1 MTFEEKLAY
10 EIGIKLACDAH
21 YHSGE
26 LSEEEYLE
34 KTAIIGSAAKVLWG
48 ATRGAGSGAKNLLG
62 FTGGTAQR
70 TLMSSTGFGLMGMAS
85 APGDFT
91 DFSAQGLRNKA
102 LGFGGGFLGGLAFA
116 GAMPAIGK
124 AGKMF
129 NKSWASSAKGLNA
142 TAKETA
148 KALDR
153 SKKELLKAQRAA
165 GKKGATDAT
174 KAHSAELQKGY
185 DASAKAYKAMMKDQG
200 VGFMQRNVT
209 GALGRRAGTV
219 AGVVGGM
226 GGGFAASH
234 ALQSHYEKKQRPILP
249 YQANVFN
256 PIA

>member
-10 EIGIKLACDAH
+10 EIGIKLAYDAH

-34 KTAIIGSAAKVLWG
+34 KVAFILPAAKVLWSG
-48 ATRGAGSGAKNLLG
+48 TKNFGSGAKNLLG
-62 FTGGTAQR
+62 FTGGTTQR
-70 TLMSSTGFGLMGMAS
+70 TLMSATGFGLMGAAS

-116 GAMPAIGK
+116 GAMPGLGRLGK
-124 AGKMF
+124 TF

-174 KAHSAELQKGY
+174 KAHAADLQKGY

-200 VGFMQRNVT
+200 VGFMTRNVT
-209 GALGRRAGTV
+209 GALGRRAGNV
-219 AGVVGGM
+219 LGLGLGM

-256 PIA
+256 PVT